1 MSTTSH
7 ESPRM
12 RAAIEAWTLS
22 IGAANVSEEA
32 DVLSATG
39 TATYPADRAVPAV
52 IHPGSATE
60 VSQCLR
66 IAQEHRIPVYPISRG
81 MNWGY
86 GSSAPVEDG
95 CVVMDLGRM
104 NRILDYDIEMGT
116 VTVEPGVT
124 FHQLQELLEEH
135 SSRHF
140 MAAPGTSPHA
150 SLIGNAV
157 DRGWGFGPYSD
168 RFDFTAGM
176 EVVLPDGE
184 VVETGNARF
193 RGSRSAHLFKWGNG
207 PYMDGIF
214 TQSNFGVVTRMTFF
228 LAETPPI
235 FASFVYK
242 MDGDARLPELVAAL
256 RELKMRH
263 LVRTNFKLQSFYR
276 LFMERQQFPT
286 DQHNFLLSDEAKAEA
301 KEKWGLADWN
311 GFGALYCWSDAQY
324 AAERELVERI
334 LGPHVDALIF
344 LDADVM
350 ARQDALKDEV
360 KAGTGYDLAN
370 VLDRFWV
377 NTRLIGVA
385 RGKGVSGAY
394 FRKPGPIPDELD
406 LDRDHVGFLW
416 IDPIVPFRG
425 SDVRVA
431 LDLAARIMEHHGFEP
446 NLGLNCVTERA
457 IFMTIAMV
465 YDRDSDDGDQRAMRC
480 GKELA
485 QRMTANGFTLGRIAN
500 GFMNVLDHAQPASLD
515 LQHRIKE
522 ALDPGNILS
531 PGRYEVP
538 PSF

>member
-1 MSTTSH
+1 MTTSATP
-7 ESPRM
+7 PRL
-12 RAAIEAWTLS
+12 AAAMDAWRLS
-22 IGAANVSEEA
+22 IGPENVIDDPA
-32 DVLSATG
+32 TLALTG
-39 TATYPADRAVPAV
+39 TATYAVDQSVPAV
-52 IHPGSATE
+52 IRPSTTIE

-66 IAQEHRIPVYPISRG
+66 IATENGIHVYPISRG

-86 GSSAPVEDG
+86 GSKVPAESN

-104 NRILDYDIEMGT
+104 NRILDYDVEMGT

-124 FHQLQELLEEH
+124 FHQLQDILEEH
-135 SSRHF
+135 GSKHF

-150 SLIGNAV
+150 SCIGNAL

-168 RFDFTAGM
+168 RFDYSAGM

-228 LAETPPI
+228 VAETPPI
-235 FASFVYK
+235 FASYVYK
-242 MDGDARLPELVAAL
+242 IAGDAKLPALMDAL

-263 LVRTNFKLQSFYR
+263 IMRTNFKVQSFYR
-276 LFMERQQFPT
+276 LFMERQQFPAGQE
-286 DQHNFLLSDEAKAEA
+286 DFLLSPEAVAEA
-301 KEKWGLADWN
+301 KQKWGIDDWN

-324 AAERELVERI
+324 AAEREIVEQVLR
-334 LGPHVDALIF
+334 PHVDALVF

-350 ARQDALKDEV
+350 ARKDAMADEV
-360 KAGTGYDLAN
+360 LAETGFHLDQI
-370 VLDRFWV
+370 LDRFWV

-394 FRKPGPIPDELD
+394 FRKSTPVPDELD
-406 LDRDHVGFLW
+406 LDRDRVGFLW
-416 IDPIVPFRG
+416 VDPILPLRG
-425 SDVRVA
+425 TDVRDA
-431 LDLAARIMEHHGFEP
+431 ADLAGQIMKHHGFEP
-446 NLGLNCVTERA
+446 NLGFNCVTERA
-457 IFMTIAMV
+457 IFMTISLV
-465 YDRDSDDGDQRAMRC
+465 FDREREGDDARAMRC
-480 GKELA
+480 AKELA
-485 QRMTANGFTLGRIAN
+485 QRMSAEGFTLGRVAN
-500 GFMNVLDHAQPASLD
+500 GLMSVLDHAQPASLD

-522 ALDPGNILS
+522 ALDPAGILS